1 MPLVLGYS
9 ETILTRQNTPH
20 MLLPHEKEALLRHL
34 QHGAP
39 LSAEMRQALFRMACT
54 PLPHGQENPPPGA
67 QEACPNGT
75 ECAPVLVEAYCPEKL
90 AEQGFFAASPAQQ
103 RPGPTLPNLL
113 WQGDNLPLLH
123 SLATP
128 AGQAWLAARGGLR
141 FIYIDPPF
149 NVGSNF
155 FAHTPVG
162 ETASGHTPLCQKA
175 YEDTWAPGAFYAML
189 TQRLHL
195 AHRLLAPEGTLVLH
209 CDWRTSARVRLM
221 LDAIFGEER
230 FLGEIIWHYTGGG
243 RATRYFSRK
252 HDTLFHYA
260 KTSQWH
266 FNPDAVRVP
275 YAPTSGYAKKGI
287 MSKAGKQY
295 TPHPQGTPPDDVWRI
310 PIINP
315 LAAERL
321 GYPTQKP
328 EALLERLVLACTRPG
343 DLVAD
348 FFCGSGT
355 TLAVAQ
361 RLGRKW
367 LGADQSPLAIATTQE
382 RLALPQQPEQ
392 THKTPPI
399 APSAFCLG
407 MLASQQHSP
416 ALPLLFS
423 PEASRPGHT
432 RANAASTRPLANPAS
447 THTLGLAVNTTAQG
461 VQVTLT
467 GLHSLLHPEAQKNI
481 APTPEEGLHWAY
493 AWAVAFAPAP
503 CVLQKPQGAAAG
515 TPAMAEQTLTLP
527 AFPLPAALFTPVWH
541 TCRHGKART
550 LALQTPVLALPQEH
564 CTLMVRVTDVRG
576 GRAYASL
583 MLLPSVHSP
592 ASNTQLPLA

>member
-1 MPLVLGYS
+1 
-9 ETILTRQNTPH
+9 
-20 MLLPHEKEALLRHL
+20 MLFPHEKDALLQHL
-34 QHGAP
+34 QHGTP
-39 LSAEMRQALFRMACT
+39 LSAEMRQALFRMACS
-54 PLPHGQENPPPGA
+54 PPPHGQENLPRNA
-67 QEACPNGT
+67 QAPCPANA
-75 ECAPVLVEAYCPEKL
+75 EHAPVLVEAYC
-90 AEQGFFAASPAQQ
+90 QDTVAAQKISIAAPTQQIPDPA
-103 RPGPTLPNLL
+103 LPNLL

-162 ETASGHTPLCQKA
+162 EAASGHAPLRQKA
-175 YEDTWAPGAFYAML
+175 YADTWAPGAFYAML
-189 TQRLHL
+189 AQRLHL

-221 LDAIFGEER
+221 LDAIFGEDR

-252 HDTLFHYA
+252 HDTLFHYSKSA
-260 KTSQWH
+260 RWH
-266 FNPDAVRVP
+266 FDPDAVRVP

-287 MSKAGKQY
+287 VSKAGKQY
-295 TPHPQGTPPDDVWRI
+295 TPHPLGTPPDDVWDI

-328 EALLERLVLACTRPG
+328 ETLLERLVLACTRPG
-343 DLVAD
+343 DLLAD

-382 RLALPQQPEQ
+382 RLAQPQQPEQ
-392 THKTPPI
+392 TPKTPPR
-399 APSAFCLG
+399 APCPFYLG
-407 MLASQQHSP
+407 MLAGQQHCP
-416 ALPLLFS
+416 ALPPLFS
-423 PEASRPGHT
+423 QEGNSPDQLAS
-432 RANAASTRPLANPAS
+432 NMVS
-447 THTLGLAVNTTAQG
+447 THTLDLTVTTTPQG
-461 VQVTLT
+461 VQVSLS
-467 GLHSLLHPEAQKNI
+467 GLMAQLPPEA
-481 APTPEEGLHWAY
+481 APGNEPAPEGGLHWAY
-493 AWAVAFAPAP
+493 AWAVAFGPAPAP
-503 CVLQKPQGAAAG
+503 GVPPTLHGAAPNSVA
-515 TPAMAEQTLTLP
+515 PAAHPVTLP
-527 AFPLPAALFTPVWH
+527 AFPLPPALFTPVWH
-541 TCRHGKART
+541 TCRAGKART
-550 LALQTPVLALPQEH
+550 LTLQTPVLALPQEL

-583 MLLPSVHSP
+583 ALEFSLSAR
-592 ASNTQLPLA
+592 ASGR

>member
-1 MPLVLGYS
+1 MFF
-9 ETILTRQNTPH
+9 
-20 MLLPHEKEALLRHL
+20 PHEKDALLQHL
-34 QHGAP
+34 KHGTP
-39 LSAEMRQALFRMACT
+39 LSAEMRQALFRMACS
-54 PLPHGQENPPPGA
+54 PLPQGQENLACNA
-67 QEACPNGT
+67 QAPCHASAEHT
-75 ECAPVLVEAYCPEKL
+75 PVLVEAYCQ
-90 AEQGFFAASPAQQ
+90 ASIAAQEISTAAPTHQV
-103 RPGPTLPNLL
+103 PGPALPNLL

-162 ETASGHTPLCQKA
+162 EAASGHAPLRQQA
-175 YEDTWAPGAFYAML
+175 YADTWAPGAFYAML
-189 TQRLHL
+189 AQRLHL
-195 AHRLLAPEGTLVLH
+195 AHSLLAPEGTLVLH

-221 LDAIFGEER
+221 LDAIFGEDR

-260 KTSQWH
+260 KTARWH
-266 FNPDAVRVP
+266 FDPDAVRVP

-287 MSKAGKQY
+287 VSKAGKQY
-295 TPHPQGTPPDDVWRI
+295 TPHPQGTPPDDVWDI

-328 EALLERLVLACTRPG
+328 EALLERLILACTRPG
-343 DLVAD
+343 DLLAD

-361 RLGRKW
+361 RLGRAW

-382 RLALPQQPEQ
+382 RLAQPQRPEQ
-392 THKTPPI
+392 TPKTSPL
-399 APSAFCLG
+399 ALSSFCLG
-407 MLASQQHSP
+407 RLAGQQHCP
-416 ALPLLFS
+416 ALPPLFS
-423 PEASRPGHT
+423 SEASSLEHT
-432 RANAASTRPLANPAS
+432 HTNAAS
-447 THTLGLAVNTTAQG
+447 THTLDLTVTTTPQS
-461 VQVTLT
+461 VQITLT
-467 GLHSLLHPEAQKNI
+467 GLQALLPPEAAQGNEP
-481 APTPEEGLHWAY
+481 APEGGLHWAY
-493 AWAVAFAPAP
+493 AWAVAFAPGPAP
-503 CVLQKPQGAAAG
+503 DVPQKSQCAAPNTAA
-515 TPAMAEQTLTLP
+515 TAEHPVTLP
-527 AFPLPAALFTPVWH
+527 AFPFPTALFTPVWH
-541 TCRHGKART
+541 TCRAGKARS
-550 LALQTPVLALPQEH
+550 LALQTPALALPQKT

-583 MLLPSVHSP
+583 ALEFSAQGLACS
-592 ASNTQLPLA
+592 AKLPLA

>member
-1 MPLVLGYS
+1 
-9 ETILTRQNTPH
+9 
-20 MLLPHEKEALLRHL
+20 MLLPHEKDALIQHL

-39 LSAEMRQALFRMACT
+39 LSAAMQQALFCMACA
-54 PLPHGQENPPPGA
+54 PLPHGQESTPPCTQA
-67 QEACPNGT
+67 ACPSSA
-75 ECAPVLVEAYCPEKL
+75 EHAPVLVEAYSQKTAATQELSAVASSQQLPCP
-90 AEQGFFAASPAQQ
+90 G
-103 RPGPTLPNLL
+103 LPNLL

-123 SLATP
+123 GLATP

-155 FAHTPVG
+155 FAQTPVG
-162 ETASGHTPLCQKA
+162 EAASGHAPLRQKA
-175 YEDTWAPGAFYAML
+175 YADTWAPGAFYAML
-189 TQRLHL
+189 AQRLHL
-195 AHRLLAPEGTLVLH
+195 AHSLLAPEGTLVLH

-221 LDAIFGEER
+221 LDTIFGEDH

-260 KTSQWH
+260 KTKHWY
-266 FNPDAVRVP
+266 FTPDAVRVP

-287 MSKAGKQY
+287 VSKAGKQY

-328 EALLERLVLACTRPG
+328 EALLERLLLACTRPG

-361 RLGRKW
+361 RLGRAW
-367 LGADQSPLAIATTQE
+367 LGADQSPLAIATSQE
-382 RLALPQQPEQ
+382 RLAQPQLAQLEGQQQ
-392 THKTPPI
+392 TS
-399 APSAFCLG
+399 APSAFCLAT
-407 MLASQQHSP
+407 LANQQHSP
-416 ALPLLFS
+416 TLPPLFS
-423 PEASRPGHT
+423 PDARRPEQFT
-432 RANAASTRPLANPAS
+432 TNMTN
-447 THTLGLAVNTTAQG
+447 THTLGLSVSTSPQG

-467 GLHSLLHPEAQKNI
+467 QLHALLPPEAEQRDEP
-481 APTPEEGLHWAY
+481 ALEGGLHWAY
-493 AWAVAFAPAP
+493 AWAVAFVPAPAP
-503 CVLQKPQGAAAG
+503 IVPERTQVARTG
-515 TPAMAEQTLTLP
+515 TPATSEHSLTLP
-527 AFPLPAALFTPVWH
+527 AFPFPTALFTPAWH

-550 LALQTPVLALPQEH
+550 LALQTPVLALPEKH
-564 CTLMVRVTDVRG
+564 CTLLVRVTDVRG
-576 GRAYASL
+576 GRVYTS
-583 MLLPSVHSP
+583 
-592 ASNTQLPLA
+592 LPLFPSSARASWTCTGS